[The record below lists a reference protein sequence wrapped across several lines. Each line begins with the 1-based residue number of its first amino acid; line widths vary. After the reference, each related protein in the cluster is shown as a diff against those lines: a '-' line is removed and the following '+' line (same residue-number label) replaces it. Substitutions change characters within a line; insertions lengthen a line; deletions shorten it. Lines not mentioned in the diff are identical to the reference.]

1 MRKRV
6 FLNIFLV
13 SSLIIL
19 VWALIRIG
27 AAEKIINIVTERINS
42 DEKISKDYP
51 QYIYETFVDGNGD
64 EVSVQMEKRTGT
76 LDGKEVVFYEDTIGS
91 EVIFCNFYKG
101 IIKEINNGESIKVFV
116 DKHLIDSELDSSF
129 RSYIDVEDYDKNF
142 DINDYNLSNL
152 NDLGFRD
159 MVSFNTE
166 EISSFSELHDLINE
180 YIRIQDVLFKDS
192 LTGKKYKALNF
203 FSK

>member
-6 FLNIFLV
+6 FINIFLV

-91 EVIFCNFYKG
+91 EVVFYHFYKG
-101 IIKEINNGESIKVFV
+101 FIEEVDSEKIVFV
-116 DKHLIDSELDSSF
+116 VKEDCLNADPEASFYEYRKVEEYELIFYLDDYF
-129 RSYIDVEDYDKNF
+129 DEAINGLIENTVFINTKPLNSY
-142 DINDYNLSNL
+142 S
-152 NDLGFRD
+152 DL
-159 MVSFNTE
+159 VSF
-166 EISSFSELHDLINE
+166 IGKD
-180 YIRIQDVLFKDS
+180 IRLQNSKFKDW
-192 LTGKKYKALNF
+192 LTKTNYSCLDLYLN
-203 FSK
+203 